1 MKICRFDDNRL
12 GLVRGDIVH
21 DVTKALDLLP
31 AVRWPLPPGDL
42 LIAHLATL
50 KPEIEKLARTAPG
63 KPVASVRL
71 LSPVANPTKIIGAPI
86 NYKDHV
92 EESKKD
98 QGIAYGRV
106 LKSIGE
112 FGLFLKASSALV
124 GPGEGVALRFP
135 DRRNDHEVELVV
147 VIGKEGSDIPRARA
161 LDYVAGYCLGLDM
174 TVRGPEDRSFRKSV
188 DGYAPLGPWMVTAD
202 EIADPNDISMTLH
215 VNDEL
220 RQQPHTRDMIYDVQR
235 LIEFASTFYTLRP
248 GDVYF
253 TGTAEGVG
261 PVKPGDWIRASC
273 DAIGEMKIEVRAH
286 SSASRAA

>member
-1 MKICRFDDNRL
+1 MKICRFDNNRL
-12 GLVRGDIVH
+12 GLIRGDTVH

-50 KPEIEKLARTAPG
+50 RPEIERLARAAPG

-86 NYKDHV
+86 NYRDHV

-112 FGLFLKASSALV
+112 FGLFLKANSALV

-135 DRRNDHEVELVV
+135 DRRNDHEAELA
-147 VIGKEGSDIPRARA
+147 VIIGRTGTRIAKADA
-161 LDYVAGYCLGLDM
+161 LSHVAAYAIGLDM
-174 TVRGPEDRSFRKSV
+174 TVRGTEVPSFRKSI
-188 DGYAPLGPWMVTAD
+188 DTYAVLGPALVTAD
-202 EIADPNDISMTLH
+202 EIADPDNLDF
-215 VNDEL
+215 EL
-220 RQQPHTRDMIYDVQR
+220 RVNGETRQKSNTRFLDFGVAR
-235 LIEFASTFYTLRP
+235 LIEFASAFYTLHP
-248 GDVYF
+248 GDIIM
-253 TGTAEGVG
+253 TGTPAGVG
-261 PVKPGDWIRASC
+261 PVAPGDTMTVTMQG
-273 DAIGEMKIEVRAH
+273 IGEMQVAVRA
-286 SSASRAA
+286 A

>member
-12 GLVRGDIVH
+12 GLVRGDTVH
-21 DVTKALDLLP
+21 DVTTALDLLP
-31 AVRWPLPPGDL
+31 AVRWPVPPGDL

-50 KPEIEKLARTAPG
+50 KPEIEKLAQAAPG

-112 FGLFLKASSALV
+112 FGLFLKANSALV

-135 DRRNDHEVELVV
+135 DRRNDHEAELA
-147 VIGKEGSDIPRARA
+147 VIIGRTGTKIARA
-161 LDYVAGYCLGLDM
+161 DALSYIAAYAIGLDM
-174 TVRGPEDRSFRKSV
+174 TVRGSEVPSFRKSI
-188 DGYAPLGPWMVTAD
+188 DTYAVLGPWLVTAD
-202 EIADPNDISMTLH
+202 DIADPDNLGF
-215 VNDEL
+215 EL
-220 RQQPHTRDMIYDVQR
+220 RVNGETRQKSNTRFLDFGVAR
-235 LIEFASTFYTLRP
+235 LIEFASEFYTLHP
-248 GDVYF
+248 GDIIM
-253 TGTAEGVG
+253 TGTPAGVG
-261 PVKPGDWIRASC
+261 PVAPGDTMTVTMP
-273 DAIGEMKIEVRAH
+273 AIGEMQVAVRA
-286 SSASRAA
+286 A